1 MKDIVLQTEFLL
13 SIGLLVATAIA
24 HRIIIWSATKLS
36 KKVSRSE
43 LRKQYVNRYVGYVI
57 WTMCAIALILVWGFR
72 NEGFWV
78 ALGSTFAVVG
88 VALFAS
94 WSILSNITASF
105 ILYFTFPFKIG
116 DRIRIH
122 DKDLP
127 VTATI
132 QDIKGFFTVLV
143 TVEGEIITYPNNLLL
158 QKGVSILRPN
168 QESVFD
174 RIQEANEID
183 KTLVDGPE
191 RST

>member
-1 MKDIVLQTEFLL
+1 MEWFSRIEVIL
-13 SIGLLVATAIA
+13 SIALVIATFIA
-24 HRIIIWSATKLS
+24 HRIIIWSAAKFS

-57 WTMCAIALILVWGFR
+57 WTMCGIALILVWGFR

-105 ILYFTFPFKIG
+105 ILYFTFPYKIG

-132 QDIKGFFTVLV
+132 QDIKGFFTLLI
-143 TVEGEIITYPNNLLL
+143 TAEGELITYPNNLLL
-158 QKGVSILRPN
+158 QKGVSILEPN
-168 QESVFD
+168 QDSIFD
-174 RIQEANEID
+174 QASETPLT
-183 KTLVDGPE
+183 KF
-191 RST
+191 

>member
-1 MKDIVLQTEFLL
+1 MRAFFSETEVILSLVLIVSTF
-13 SIGLLVATAIA
+13 IT
-24 HRIIIWSATKLS
+24 HRIIIWSAAKLS

-43 LRKQYVNRYVGYVI
+43 LRKQYLNRYVGYVI
-57 WTMCAIALILVWGFR
+57 WTVCALAIILVWGLQ

-94 WSILSNITASF
+94 WSVLSNITASF
-105 ILYFTFPFKIG
+105 ILYFAFPFKIG

-132 QDIKGFFTVLV
+132 SDIKGFFTLLE
-143 TVEGEIITYPNNLLL
+143 TAEGEIITYPNNLLL
-158 QKGVSILRPN
+158 QKGVSIL
-168 QESVFD
+168 QENKGSIFD
-174 RIQEANEID
+174 QPTNESD
-183 KTLVDGPE
+183 PTA
-191 RST
+191 R

>member
-1 MKDIVLQTEFLL
+1 MKEFFLTTEFIL
-13 SIGLLVATAIA
+13 SFCLVASAFVI
-24 HRIIIWSATKLS
+24 HRFIIWSAAKIS

-43 LRKQYVNRYVGYVI
+43 LRKQYLNRYVGYVI
-57 WTMCAIALILVWGFR
+57 WSMCVIAVILVWGFS

-127 VTATI
+127 VTAVI
-132 QDIKGFFTVLV
+132 QDIKGFYTILV
-143 TVEGEIITYPNNLLL
+143 TAEGEIITYPNNLLL
-158 QKGVSILRPN
+158 QKGVSIL
-168 QESVFD
+168 QENKESIFD
-174 RIQEANEID
+174 LPQEDTDPTA
-183 KTLVDGPE
+183 
-191 RST
+191 R

>member
-1 MKDIVLQTEFLL
+1 MSFISQIEFIL
-13 SIGLLVATAIA
+13 SIALIIATFVI
-24 HRIIIWSATKLS
+24 HRLIIWSAAKLS

-57 WTMCAIALILVWGFR
+57 WTMCGIALILVWGFS

-132 QDIKGFFTVLV
+132 QDIKGFFTLLI
-143 TVEGEIITYPNNLLL
+143 TAEGESITYPNNLLL

-168 QESVFD
+168 QESIFD
-174 RIQEANEID
+174 KVNTENPNIPD
-183 KTLVDGPE
+183 KTL
-191 RST
+191 

>member
-1 MKDIVLQTEFLL
+1 MKAFFFQPEVILCMVLIICTF
-13 SIGLLVATAIA
+13 AT
-24 HRIIIWSATKLS
+24 HRIIIWSAAKLS

-43 LRKQYVNRYVGYVI
+43 LRKQYLNRYVGYVI
-57 WTMCAIALILVWGFR
+57 WTICAIAIILVWGME

-88 VALFAS
+88 VALFAN

-105 ILYFTFPFKIG
+105 ILYFSFPFKIG

-132 QDIKGFFTVLV
+132 SDIKGFFTLLI
-143 TVEGEIITYPNNLLL
+143 TAEGEVITYPNNLLL
-158 QKGVSILRPN
+158 QKGVSIL
-168 QESVFD
+168 QEDKESIFD
-174 RIQEANEID
+174 IHINESD
-183 KTLVDGPE
+183 PTA
-191 RST
+191 R